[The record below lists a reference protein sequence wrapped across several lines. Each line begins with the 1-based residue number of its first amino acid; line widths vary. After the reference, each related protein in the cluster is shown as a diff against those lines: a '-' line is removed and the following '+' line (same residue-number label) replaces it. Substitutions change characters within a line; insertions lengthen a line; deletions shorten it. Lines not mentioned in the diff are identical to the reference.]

1 VLAIVLVLAV
11 FVLQRSETLQL
22 GFMEMM
28 TQLYLLKSFLK
39 LAQISVKFQR
49 DVVEVVNVITE
60 FGAQNIS
67 RKQFFFARAKLFP
80 YK

>member
-1 VLAIVLVLAV
+1 VLGVVIVLAV

-22 GFMEMM
+22 GSMEIM

-49 DVVEVVNVITE
+49 DVVEVINVVTG

-67 RKQFFFARAKLFP
+67 RKQFFTRATLFP
-80 YK
+80 HK